1 MTTPAG
7 SDDPA
12 ASAVAIPPNDEPAVG
27 ILTRFVGEHG
37 PSTVTVDHL
46 GRSGAR
52 IVVMA
57 ADGRYGDAVVSS
69 VPVALEICRRA
80 AVPVGEWD
88 RARTSRISPTPADW
102 KRMAGS
108 GR

>member
-1 MTTPAG
+1 MTAPV
-7 SDDPA
+7 DPA
-12 ASAVAIPPNDEPAVG
+12 EGAVVVPPNDEAAVG
-27 ILTRFVGEHG
+27 ILTRFVDEHG
-37 PSTVTVDHL
+37 PSTATVDHL

-69 VPVALEICRRA
+69 LPVAQEICRRA
-80 AVPVGEWD
+80 AVPLGDWD
-88 RARTSRISPTPADW
+88 RARTSRITPTPADW